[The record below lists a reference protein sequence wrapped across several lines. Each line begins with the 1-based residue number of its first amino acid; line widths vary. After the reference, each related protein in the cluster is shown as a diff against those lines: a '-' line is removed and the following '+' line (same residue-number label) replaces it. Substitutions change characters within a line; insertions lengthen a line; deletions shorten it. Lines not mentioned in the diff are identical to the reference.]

1 MDGYL
6 QFSHVTKEYPGVT
19 ALNDVSLSFS
29 KGEVHALMGANGA
42 GKSTLIKI
50 LSGAEQPTSGQI
62 SFEGNTYAALQP
74 DLALKL
80 GIGVVYQENNLVPT
94 LSVMENVFLGHWPGN
109 KLTVNKK
116 EMREKTL
123 EYLQEFHVEVDP
135 DEQVENLS
143 PAMQQIVEI
152 IRIISRP
159 LKVLV
164 LDEPT
169 APLTVAE
176 VDVLFHIVKT
186 LKERNITVIYISHR
200 MEEIFQISDRVSVLR
215 DGCYV
220 GTEATEKLTRQELIS
235 MMIGKEVSSD
245 CPPRTTPVGETVVL
259 EAENVTGNGVFD
271 ISFRLHA
278 GEILGFAG
286 LVGCGRTEL
295 MHVLFGDVPMEKGQ
309 LKILGQQKPIKSC
322 RQAIR
327 SGMGLVPE
335 DRKAA
340 GLLLDKSVKVNISLS
355 SLPALSKLTVVKK
368 RAEQETV
375 SRFAQALQIKTPSFD
390 QLAEKLSGG
399 NQQKVVVARWLA
411 TNSDILIFDEP
422 TRGIDVAAKQEIY
435 KLMRE
440 LTAQGKSI
448 LMVSSDMEELLGM
461 SDRVVVLAEGRM
473 TGEVTKDAFDAHLI
487 LDMASGQR

>member
-1 MDGYL
+1 MESYL
-6 QFSHVTKEYPGVT
+6 EFSDISKEYPGVK
-19 ALNDVSLSFS
+19 ALDHVSLSFA

-50 LSGAEQPTSGQI
+50 LSGAEQPTSGEI
-62 SFEGNTYAALQP
+62 RFEGNAYPALKP

-94 LSVMENVFLGHWPGN
+94 LSVMENVFLGHWPGGC
-109 KLTVNKK
+109 LTVNKK

-123 EYLQEFHVEVDP
+123 QYLQEFHVDVDP
-135 DEQVENLS
+135 DVEVERLS
-143 PAMQQIVEI
+143 PAMQQIIEI

-176 VDVLFHIVKT
+176 VEVLFHMVKT
-186 LKERNITVIYISHR
+186 LKERNITIIYISHR
-200 MEEIFQISDRVSVLR
+200 MEEIFQLSDRVSVLR

-220 GTEATEKLTRQELIS
+220 GTELTSEIDRSQLIS

-245 CPPRTTPVGETVVL
+245 CPLRTTPVEDEVVL
-259 EAENVTGNGVFD
+259 EAEHITGNGVED
-271 ISFRLHA
+271 ISFQLHK

-295 MHVLFGDVPMEKGQ
+295 MHVIFGDVPMERGT
-309 LKILGQQKPIKSC
+309 LKIGGNPVKLKTC
-322 RQAIR
+322 HQAIR
-327 SGMGLVPE
+327 AGMGLVPE

-355 SLPALSKLTVVKK
+355 SLPRLSRLTVIK
-368 RAEQETV
+368 RKAEQETV
-375 SRFAQALQIKTPSFD
+375 KRFSDAMQIKTPSFE

-422 TRGIDVAAKQEIY
+422 TQRHRRGSKTGDLQAYAAAYRGGEEY
-435 KLMRE
+435 SH
-440 LTAQGKSI
+440 GI
-448 LMVSSDMEELLGM
+448 LRYGRAAGNGRQTGGADGG
-461 SDRVVVLAEGRM
+461 AEGRR
-473 TGEVTKDAFDAHLI
+473 G
-487 LDMASGQR
+487 